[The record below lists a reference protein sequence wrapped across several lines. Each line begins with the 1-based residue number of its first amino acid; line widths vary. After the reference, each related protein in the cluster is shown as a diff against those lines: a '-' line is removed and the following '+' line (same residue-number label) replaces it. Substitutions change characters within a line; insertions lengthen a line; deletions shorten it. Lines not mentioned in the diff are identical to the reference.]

1 MENKEFI
8 NKLINYKFANP
19 IYEYV
24 IKEILQPSV
33 DDEILK
39 IFSLY
44 FVFVSNGSSCMPLDY
59 KRLSMEW
66 KNKCDGNY
74 ILLSSEV
81 DNEEEKKH
89 IEEEIKSLYECGSK
103 AMEYVPKLHSLNDIV
118 GDHKLFFIQSMS
130 FTCFCFV
137 TFIAPTTMTC

>member
-74 ILLSSEV
+74 IYVKNRTGMYIFNLEGEMVVSKTMSG
-81 DNEEEKKH
+81 DCFY
-89 IEEEIKSLYECGSK
+89 LY
-103 AMEYVPKLHSLNDIV
+103 NDKIMIIAHYH
-118 GDHKLFFIQSMS
+118 DFQFQLIIQM
-130 FTCFCFV
+130 
-137 TFIAPTTMTC
+137 